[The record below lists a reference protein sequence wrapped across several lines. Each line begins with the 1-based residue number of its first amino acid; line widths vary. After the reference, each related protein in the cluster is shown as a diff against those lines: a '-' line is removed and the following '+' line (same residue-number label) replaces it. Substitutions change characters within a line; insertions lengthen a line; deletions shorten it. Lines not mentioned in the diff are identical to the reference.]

1 MLAADLYALLQN
13 FWLTSCRRA
22 LVPSKQKTFNLPL
35 PKKIREFW
43 AYIPYFL
50 MYLLN
55 TNNQTKKLLR
65 HKKSL
70 YLLI

>member
-1 MLAADLYALLQN
+1 MLAADLYALWQN
-13 FWLTSCRRA
+13 FWLTCRRA
-22 LVPSKQKTFNLPL
+22 LVPSKQKNLQFTVT
-35 PKKIREFW
+35 KKIHEFW
-43 AYIPYFL
+43 AYTPYFL

-55 TNNQTKKLLR
+55 TNNQTKKFLK